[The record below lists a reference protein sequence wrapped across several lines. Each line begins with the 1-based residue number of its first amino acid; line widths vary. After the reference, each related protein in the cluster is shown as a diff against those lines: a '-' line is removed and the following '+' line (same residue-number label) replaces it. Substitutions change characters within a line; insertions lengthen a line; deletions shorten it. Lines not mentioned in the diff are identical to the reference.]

1 MLLGSGPRENNV
13 KWGWVEVPSPRRSRK
28 KYHSFGSG
36 GWMSC
41 GMLMLFLVVVV
52 GLGGS
57 IVEQKAQMNLFITSL
72 VLKGAKLVT
81 LQKSKSL
88 QKGKRTLVLSIV
100 EFNSLS
106 SFLFEISAWLENQ
119 LMEQLSEELKKYVKK
134 FLPLPPVV
142 DYSRVITRYKYQIT
156 LVNHT

>member
-1 MLLGSGPRENNV
+1 
-13 KWGWVEVPSPRRSRK
+13 
-28 KYHSFGSG
+28 
-36 GWMSC
+36 MSC

-119 LMEQLSEELKKYVKK
+119 LMEQLSEELKKYVKNFSPCRQWWIIRALLRDISIK
-134 FLPLPPVV
+134 
-142 DYSRVITRYKYQIT
+142 
-156 LVNHT
+156 

>member
-1 MLLGSGPRENNV
+1 M
-13 KWGWVEVPSPRRSRK
+13 
-28 KYHSFGSG
+28 
-36 GWMSC
+36 
-41 GMLMLFLVVVV
+41 
-52 GLGGS
+52 
-57 IVEQKAQMNLFITSL
+57 
-72 VLKGAKLVT
+72 
-81 LQKSKSL
+81 
-88 QKGKRTLVLSIV
+88 V